1 MCNMETNNNSKSTI
15 ISDASEK
22 LMQNL
27 ATLTIIVG
35 IIAAV
40 GVLLSNNDF
49 VTGLFYAAGVIIG
62 SLISGTFLNVL
73 ANISLRLKD
82 IQETLSVDE
91 NDENESE

>member
-1 MCNMETNNNSKSTI
+1 METNNSFKSAI
-15 ISDASEK
+15 IPDASEK

-40 GVLLSNNDF
+40 GVLFSNKDF
-49 VTGLFYAAGVIIG
+49 VTGLFYAIGVVIG
-62 SLISGTFLNVL
+62 SLVSGTFLNVL

-82 IQETLSVDE
+82 IQETLSVYE
-91 NDENESE
+91 NDENGSE

>member
-1 MCNMETNNNSKSTI
+1 METNNNFKSAI
-15 ISDASEK
+15 IPDASEK

-40 GVLLSNNDF
+40 GVLFSNKDF
-49 VTGLFYAAGVIIG
+49 VTGLFYAMGVVIG
-62 SLISGTFLNVL
+62 SLVSGTFLNVL